1 MRLSVVMDWRPVP
14 KGVLMTATSE
24 NISVGT
30 GSVDDQLDE
39 ALQSAN
45 VPTLIAILAHLT
57 GDDIWLHRPYAPE
70 RARGLD
76 DNDTGGLPD
85 DVQSEIR
92 EAVKVVTRKY
102 NSGDLT
108 PKDPSPERVAEI
120 LSAVLHEHVP
130 SEYGP
135 LLSEELGIISR
146 SVPLTTPAPGFTV
159 GIIGV
164 GMSGIAAARELDAS
178 GIEYEILEKNDGV
191 GGTWLENVYPGCG
204 VDTPSSLYSYSF
216 APKRDWSRYFAKRN
230 EVGEYFQNIAE
241 SSNIIKNVTFGT
253 EVTSATWDHHARAW
267 EVTATTSSGDEI
279 KRSYNALIS
288 AVGQVNRP
296 SNPEIEGA
304 DTFTGVALHTAA
316 WDPGVDVRGKK
327 IVVIGTGASSMQ
339 LVPAVA
345 DIAGDV
351 TIFQRSRHWALPHPN
366 YQRELGNQVKQANDL
381 IPFYTRWYRLRAF
394 WNFGDRLHDSLKIDP
409 TWEHPERS
417 INQTNDNHRK
427 FLTDYI
433 KGQLGDRQDLL
444 DLTLPTYPPYTKRP
458 LLDNGWYRTLT
469 QDNVHLVESRVVRIT
484 PTGVVDAEGNEYAAD
499 IIVYATG
506 FKIQQFLYPMEV
518 RGRSGRSLV
527 ETWGPDDARA
537 YLGVTVPDFPNLF
550 LLNGPNTFA
559 GHGGSAILAT
569 EFQLRYA
576 LQGIERL
583 TSGEATSVEVRS
595 EVCDDYNKRVDA
607 LMDQMIWSHKGTTS
621 YFRNKAGRVV
631 VNSPWKY
638 IDYWRASLEY
648 IPSEYVET
656 H

>member
-1 MRLSVVMDWRPVP
+1 
-14 KGVLMTATSE
+14 MTATSQ
-24 NISVGT
+24 SMRVGT
-30 GSVDDQLDE
+30 GSVEDQLDA

-45 VPTLIAILAHLT
+45 IPTLIAVLAHLT
-57 GDDIWLHRPYAPE
+57 GDDKWLHQPYAPE

-76 DNDTGGLPD
+76 DNDTGGLPED
-85 DVQSEIR
+85 IQDEIR
-92 EAVKVVTRKY
+92 EAIKVVTKQHA
-102 NSGDLT
+102 SGALS
-108 PKDPSPERVAEI
+108 PKETTPERVAEI

-146 SVPLTTPAPGFTV
+146 SVPLTTPAPGFIV
-159 GIIGV
+159 GIIGA

-178 GIEYEILEKNDGV
+178 GVEYEILEKNDGV

-216 APKRDWSRYFAKRN
+216 APKRDWSRYFAKRD

-241 SSNIIKNVTFGT
+241 SSDIVKNVTFGT
-253 EVTSATWDHHARAW
+253 EVSSATWDDHARVW
-267 EVTATTSSGDEI
+267 EVTATTADGRRI
-279 KRSYNALIS
+279 TRSYNALIS

-296 SNPEIEGA
+296 SIPEIEGS
-304 DTFTGVALHTAA
+304 DTFTGLALHTAA
-316 WDPGVDVRGKK
+316 WDPSIDVTGKRV
-327 IVVIGTGASSMQ
+327 VVIGTGASSMQ

-345 DIAGDV
+345 DTAREL

-366 YQRELGNQVKQANDL
+366 YQRELGEGVKLANDL

-394 WNFGDRLHDSLKIDP
+394 WNFGDRLHDSLRIDP
-409 TWEHPERS
+409 DWEHPERS
-417 INQTNDNHRK
+417 INQTNDNHRR
-427 FLTDYI
+427 FLTEYI
-433 KGQLGDRQDLL
+433 KEQLGDRQDLL

-469 QDNVHLVESRVVRIT
+469 RDNVHLVESRVVRIT
-484 PTGVVDAEGNEYAAD
+484 PTGVVDAEGIEYAAD
-499 IIVYATG
+499 IVVYATG
-506 FKIQQFLYPMEV
+506 FKIQQFLYPMDV
-518 RGRSGRSLV
+518 HGRSGRSLV

-583 TSGEATSVEVRS
+583 TSGEATSVEVRA

-621 YFRNKAGRVV
+621 YFRNKAGRVI

-648 IPSEYVET
+648 NPSEYVET
-656 H
+656 R